1 MKIGT
6 QTMILGLILSAFSG
20 YSTTATANE
29 SSETMADAANV
40 IAVSA
45 KRASLDAA
53 DQEVNKRV
61 EAALDQAPYLYAQH
75 VTATTRDGIVT
86 LQGMV
91 GSASDLQDAL
101 RITSRVNGV
110 KDVVDELEIWQFGGW
125 SM

>member
-1 MKIGT
+1 MKIGM
-6 QTMILGLILSAFSG
+6 QAMILGLILSAFSG
-20 YSTTATANE
+20 YGTTATANE

-40 IAVSA
+40 IAAST

-101 RITSRVNGV
+101 KITSRVSGV
-110 KDVVDELEIWQFGGW
+110 KDVVDELEIWQFGGR